1 MVGMVSKLRLRV
13 QRQTLLTVLPV
24 LLLLVVIAFAAG
36 APARTRGTDAE
47 ALTMIDRAEQLLE
60 RIGPDAAAEAFV
72 AHDSAFTDRDLY
84 PMLLDD
90 TGVMVAHGWTATLN
104 GSNLKELRDVDG
116 KPFIREALDGVARA
130 GRTDVTYQWID
141 PLTGQVAR
149 KTMHARRL
157 VLNGKP
163 YMLAVGV
170 YR

>member
-1 MVGMVSKLRLRV
+1 MMGMISKLRLRV

-36 APARTRGTDAE
+36 APAHTRGTDAE
-47 ALTMIDRAEQLLE
+47 ALTMIDRAQHLLE
-60 RIGPDAAAEAFV
+60 RIGPDAAAEAF
-72 AHDSAFTDRDLY
+72 AGHDSAYIDRDLY

-90 TGVMVAHGWTATLN
+90 QGVMIAHGWTATLN
-104 GSNLKELRDVDG
+104 GSNLKDLRDVDG
-116 KPFIREALDGVARA
+116 KPFIREALAGVARD
-130 GRTDVTYQWID
+130 GRTNVTYQWID

-149 KTMHARRL
+149 KAMHARRL

>member
-1 MVGMVSKLRLRV
+1 MAGLISKLRLRV

-24 LLLLVVIAFAAG
+24 LLLLAVIAFAAG
-36 APARTRGTDAE
+36 APASTRGTDAE
-47 ALTMIDRAEQLLE
+47 ALRMIDRAQQLLE
-60 RIGPDAAAEAFV
+60 RIGAEAAPEAF
-72 AHDSAFTDRDLY
+72 AGHDSAFMDRDLY

-90 TGVMVAHGWTATLN
+90 KGVMIAHGWTATLN

-116 KPFIREALDGVARA
+116 KPFILDALDGVALA

>member
-1 MVGMVSKLRLRV
+1 MVGMLSKLRLRV

-24 LLLLVVIAFAAG
+24 LLLLAVIAFAAG

-47 ALTMIDRAEQLLE
+47 ALTMIDRTQQLLE
-60 RIGPDAAAEAFV
+60 RIGPDAAAEAF
-72 AHDSAFTDRDLY
+72 AGHDSAFTDRDLY

-90 TGVMVAHGWTATLN
+90 KGVMVAHGWTATLN
-104 GSNLKELRDVDG
+104 GSNLNELHDIEG
-116 KPFIREALDGVARA
+116 KPFIREALDGVARD
-130 GRTDVTYQWID
+130 GRTDVTYRWID